1 MAQGV
6 PSGMNLIRLLRL
18 MQSDMNP
25 HKTCRIVGFYGKML
39 FERQYMDS
47 LQIIVRISLK
57 AIIPS

>member
-1 MAQGV
+1 MTQGV
-6 PSGMNLIRLLRL
+6 PSGMDLIGLLRV
-18 MQSDMNP
+18 MQLGMNS
-25 HKTCRIVGFYGKML
+25 HKIGRIVSFYGKML